1 MEENN
6 NLTSSQLN
14 DADTIAYL
22 ITGYIRSTLSDQ
34 ERDKLDEWVTEDE
47 KNMELFARLTAPEQL
62 DESLKLFTSFNSQAA
77 IENIKRKMNESLKTE
92 TRPSLLRR
100 LIPFSIAASLILITT
115 VFIIYQKNKPID
127 KPHIIV
133 KKPDLHPG
141 GNKALLTLSNGKQI
155 VLDSSGTKKLQVG
168 YLEISNDNGRLIYP
182 PSSGGGNGAEVYNT
196 LSTQKGGQYKLTL
209 PDGSLVWLNASS
221 SITYP
226 IAFTSLER
234 KVQVTGEV
242 YFEVTKD
249 KAKPFKVSF
258 TAQNDT
264 HSQNSE
270 VEVMG
275 TKFNINSYK
284 EDAQSKVTLLE
295 GSVKVSQLTSHDS
308 RFLTPGQQAIFSE
321 NKITTSINANAD
333 EAIAWKNGWFEFQNE
348 PIENIMTQVS
358 RWYNVEV
365 KYEGKVNYHFNAT
378 IERNLPASNLLYLL
392 EQTGNVHF
400 VIKDKTITV
409 KP

>member
-6 NLTSSQLN
+6 SLTSSHLN

-22 ITGYIRSTLSDQ
+22 ITGYIRSTLSDS
-34 ERDKLDEWVTEDE
+34 ERDQLDEWVTADE

-62 DESLKLFTSFNSQAA
+62 DESLKLFNSFNSKAA
-77 IENIKRKMNESLKTE
+77 IENIKRKMNESWKTE

-115 VFIIYQKNKPID
+115 VFIIYQKNKPIN

-133 KKPDLHPG
+133 EKPDLQPG
-141 GNKALLTLSNGKQI
+141 YNKALLTLSNGKQ
-155 VLDSSGTKKLQVG
+155 VELDSSGTKKLQVDN
-168 YLEISNDNGRLIYP
+168 LEISNDNGRLIYP
-182 PSSGGGNGAEVYNT
+182 PSSGGGNGAVVYNT
-196 LSTQKGGQYKLTL
+196 LSTPKGGQYKLTL

-226 IAFTSLER
+226 IAFNSIER
-234 KVQVTGEV
+234 KVKVTGEV
-242 YFEVTKD
+242 YFEVSRD
-249 KAKPFKVSF
+249 KAKPFKISF
-258 TAQNDT
+258 TPQGNTHLQNG
-264 HSQNSE
+264 E
-270 VEVMG
+270 VEVLG

-284 EDAQSKVTLLE
+284 EEAQSKVTLLE
-295 GSVKVSQLTSHDS
+295 GSVKVSQLTTHES
-308 RFLTPGQQAIFSE
+308 RIMKPGQQVTF
-321 NKITTSINANAD
+321 TANGQLLKSD
-333 EAIAWKNGWFEFQNE
+333 SNIEEAIAWKNGWFEFQNE
-348 PIENIMTQVS
+348 TIENIMHQVS

-378 IERNLPASNLLYLL
+378 IERSLPASHLLYLL

-400 VIKDKTITV
+400 VIKDKTIIV